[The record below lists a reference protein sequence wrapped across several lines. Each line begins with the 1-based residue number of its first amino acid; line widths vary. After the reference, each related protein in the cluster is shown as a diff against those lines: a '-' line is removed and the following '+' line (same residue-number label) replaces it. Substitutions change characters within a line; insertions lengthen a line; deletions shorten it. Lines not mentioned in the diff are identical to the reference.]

1 MNENK
6 EERKGGREKGKKKKK
21 TSRGNFYAASNSS
34 DLSNERIRLN
44 CHFCILFFFNQYT
57 NLTNHLPEYF

>member
-1 MNENK
+1 MK
-6 EERKGGREKGKKKKK
+6 IRKKGKEAGRKEKKKK